1 MTSMSGQ
8 GFYLVFGITADPPH
22 LGHEQVI
29 INSYQYMTSQQLTV
43 TQFDLMPTYQANL
56 IGDKKKPVADFNQR
70 LKMCQIT
77 AADLNDRHGFNVQV
91 NDLERTL
98 SQQVKG
104 KNYSID
110 TLSAIQHPHK
120 MFVLSADHFAGRW
133 PKFRKWHRY
142 EDLVF
147 QNGLLIHQ
155 RPGHPINNNFIKQL
169 KSINPH
175 VYVVSGLKDVSASST
190 QIRNNCSQHLDLL
203 NKKIHFYLAAQQL
216 YGLN

>member
-1 MTSMSGQ
+1 MSDQ
-8 GFYLVFGITADPPH
+8 GFYLVFGLTADPPH

-29 INSYQYMTSQQLTV
+29 INSYQFMSSQQLAV
-43 TQFDLMPTYQANL
+43 AQFDLMPTYQANL
-56 IGDKKKPVADFNQR
+56 IADKKKPMASFEQR

-77 AADLNDRHGFNVQV
+77 AADLNDRLQLNVHV
-91 NDLERTL
+91 NDLERSL
-98 SQQVKG
+98 GQQG
-104 KNYSID
+104 HNKNYSFD
-110 TLSAIQHPHK
+110 TLSAINHPHK

-155 RPGHPINNNFIKQL
+155 RPGHPINHNFIKKL

-175 VYVVSGLKDVSASST
+175 VYVVSGYKDVAASST
-190 QIRNNCSQHLDLL
+190 QIRNNAKQHLGLL